1 MGMNIDMQQKSFS
14 VANDLDVCCATPIGA
29 KGLKKL
35 RERYLHEKFPT
46 HARPYH

>member
-29 KGLKKL
+29 KGVEKV
-35 RERYLHEKFPT
+35 ERKVP
-46 HARPYH
+46 P